1 MKLKALDE
9 ISEKKENKNGQ
20 TKKIVV
26 LGSLNYDVFL
36 QMKRMPQVGETLEA
50 SDDIF
55 KAFGGKGSN
64 QAIAAARLNPRF
76 GMTEEEAEEAAPGFS
91 V

>member
-1 MKLKALDE
+1 MSELSMKLKALDE
-9 ISEKKENKNGQ
+9 ISEKKENKNGL

-55 KAFGGKGSN
+55 KVFGGKGSN
-64 QAIAAARLNPRF
+64 
-76 GMTEEEAEEAAPGFS
+76 
-91 V
+91 